1 MPKKYEEFAAQV
13 TGCNALFQSEVKK
26 KADELNKINADWRW
40 SPKGK
45 EEQKKKAF
53 DELQGTADNLTKVF
67 KEAVSRFM
75 AEYGVSLPE
84 DNKDHSIDIQNALK
98 IIDMLGFDLD
108 EKNVTNILNPLKG
121 SFKNL
126 KTILDVIRAKDQN
139 GQPEVAGVKLHY
151 SPEVR
156 RVIDEVSGLNTDVY
170 EYIEFI
176 GNIQDIIDNP
186 AGYRFEAETVS
197 NAPVT
202 VIRDYIP
209 YSFLA
214 CGDWMKE
221 AGERYAVLENQ
232 FSSLFKVHVPTDQE
246 MIEDILKTSY

>member
-1 MPKKYEEFAAQV
+1 MPKKYEEFAVQV
-13 TGCNALFQSEVKK
+13 TGCNTLFQGEVKRQ
-26 KADELNKINADWRW
+26 ADTLNKINADWRY

-45 EEQKKKAF
+45 EEQKKKVF
-53 DELQGTADNLTKVF
+53 DELQASADHLTKVF
-67 KEAVSRFM
+67 KEACSRFM
-75 AEYGVSLPE
+75 AEYGITLPE
-84 DNKDHSIDIQNALK
+84 DNKDHSLDIQNALK
-98 IIDMLGFDLD
+98 IIDLLGFDLD

-139 GQPEVAGVKLHY
+139 ESFVAAGVKNHY
-151 SPEVR
+151 SPEVM

-221 AGERYAVLENQ
+221 AGERYAILENQ
-232 FSSLFKVHVPTDQE
+232 FSSLFKVHIPTDQE
-246 MIEDILKTSY
+246 MIEDVLKTSY